1 MATRSAGYLRRWR
14 GQYGSRRCPCAT
26 PGISNAQSSDYWI
39 KIPCA
44 ANFTAIPGSLRQMSS
59 EEISACVV
67 IADDYLE
74 NLKFRDCLPA
84 DLGPGCFLWTT
95 LAAHSAGR

>member
-1 MATRSAGYLRRWR
+1 
-14 GQYGSRRCPCAT
+14 
-26 PGISNAQSSDYWI
+26 
-39 KIPCA
+39 
-44 ANFTAIPGSLRQMSS
+44 MSS